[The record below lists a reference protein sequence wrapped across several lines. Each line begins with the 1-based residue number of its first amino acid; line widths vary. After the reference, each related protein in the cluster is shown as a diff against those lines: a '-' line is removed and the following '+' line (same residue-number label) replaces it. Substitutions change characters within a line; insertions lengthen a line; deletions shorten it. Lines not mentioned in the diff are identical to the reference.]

1 MLTEFSS
8 RSEPML
14 ANSQHSKKLEGLTKS
29 WKFLIEHV
37 LSPCGVVGMQ
47 LAEAS
52 VADCCKN
59 LANTR
64 EDQ

>member
-1 MLTEFSS
+1 
-8 RSEPML
+8 ML